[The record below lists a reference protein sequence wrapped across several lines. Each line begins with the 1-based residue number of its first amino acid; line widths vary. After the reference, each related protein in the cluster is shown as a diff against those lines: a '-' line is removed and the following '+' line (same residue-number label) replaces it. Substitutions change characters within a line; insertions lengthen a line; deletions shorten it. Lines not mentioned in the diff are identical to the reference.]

1 MPKSKVW
8 RVAGGIVASFAVLA
22 GAMILLAVIDVMS
35 FAMAKLM
42 LAGLLALYFG
52 IGFLVVVYRFVD
64 KLK

>member
-1 MPKSKVW
+1 MPRSKVL
-8 RVAGGIVASFAVLA
+8 RVAGSIAASFAIFA
-22 GAMILLAVIDVMS
+22 GAIIFLAMMDIMS

>member
-1 MPKSKVW
+1 MPKSKGL
-8 RVAGGIVASFAVLA
+8 RVASGIAASFAILA
-22 GAMILLAVIDVMS
+22 GAIIFLAMMDIMS

-52 IGFLVVVYRFVD
+52 IGFLIAVYRFVD